1 MPKVKKIYAVGGNP
15 VLAAKLLVKTAPSV
29 ANILRDDS
37 LKETYNN
44 ITKNNPEI
52 LTQLKDQ
59 FSQGDIKGLISTI
72 ESNESTKPFLNNE
85 NVVKLVDI
93 AQQMPTDSVLKL
105 VNTIK
110 KIVPELDDNK
120 GLEDLTTGNKG
131 LEDLTKGNKELE
143 DLTTGNKGL
152 EDFTKDNKGLEDL
165 TTGKKGLE
173 DLTKDNKGLEDLTT
187 GNKGLEDFTK
197 GFTGNKEGKSGVNNE
212 SILATDK
219 NVTDYTP
226 GISNLKNIPR
236 SNINLN
242 KSTHPD
248 IENNDPSFYIIFAIA
263 LKGILRYIWDLF
275 VMSVKS
281 SYRLFTDLILIPF
294 FIFLPYVFDV
304 LAVILVLI
312 FLILVI
318 IYFVS
323 GGKKRQSNNMFDNM
337 LGGFSMILMPN
348 ITGYVKDA
356 ADDFKDDAT
365 SFTGGVMG
373 TLNSIGDVINDTI
386 FKTFLRFFIS
396 NPGIDDIND
405 NDKQKRIQ
413 KKEGRCDNKIQIES
427 KDGRYCYEQLDKKHI
442 EWDNKEIPYKLLEQ
456 KDMKNKGKNNH
467 FDYYIPNC
475 KGSNIFTKEYIASC
489 KDSRRTKFIC
499 KI

>member
-15 VLAAKLLVKTAPSV
+15 VLAAKLLLKTAPSV

-52 LTQLKDQ
+52 LTQLKAQ
-59 FSQGDIKGLISTI
+59 FSEGDIKGLISTI
-72 ESNESTKPFLNNE
+72 ESNESTKPFLNNA

-93 AQQMPTDSVLKL
+93 AQQMPTASVLKF

-110 KIVPELDDNK
+110 KIVPELNDN
-120 GLEDLTTGNKG
+120 
-131 LEDLTKGNKELE
+131 
-143 DLTTGNKGL
+143 
-152 EDFTKDNKGLEDL
+152 
-165 TTGKKGLE
+165 KGLE
-173 DLTKDNKGLEDLTT
+173 DLTKDNKD
-187 GNKGLEDFTK
+187 LEDFVK
-197 GFTGNKEGKSGVNNE
+197 GFTGNKGLGDLTKGLGDYTDGQSGVNKE
-212 SILATDK
+212 SILATDE

-226 GISNLKNIPR
+226 GISSLKNIPR
-236 SNINLN
+236 SNVNLN
-242 KSTHPD
+242 LSAHPD
-248 IENNDPSFYIIFAIA
+248 IEDNDPSFYIIFAIA

-304 LAVILVLI
+304 LAVILVLV
-312 FLILVI
+312 FLILII

-337 LGGFSMILMPN
+337 LGGFSMFLMPN

-356 ADDFKDDAT
+356 ADDFKDDFTADAK

-373 TLNSIGDVINDTI
+373 TLNNIGDVINDTI

-405 NDKQKRIQ
+405 NDKQQRIQ

>member
-120 GLEDLTTGNKG
+120 GLEDLTTGN
-131 LEDLTKGNKELE
+131 
-143 DLTTGNKGL
+143 
-152 EDFTKDNKGLEDL
+152 
-165 TTGKKGLE
+165 KGLE

-373 TLNSIGDVINDTI
+373 TLNNIGDVINDTI

>member
-59 FSQGDIKGLISTI
+59 FSEGDIKGLISTI
-72 ESNESTKPFLNNE
+72 ESNESTKPFLNNA
-85 NVVKLVDI
+85 NVLKLVDI

-110 KIVPELDDNK
+110 KIVPELNN
-120 GLEDLTTGNKG
+120 NKG
-131 LEDLTKGNKELE
+131 LEDLTKG
-143 DLTTGNKGL
+143 
-152 EDFTKDNKGLEDL
+152 FT
-165 TTGKKGLE
+165 GLE
-173 DLTKDNKGLEDLTT
+173 DLTKGFT
-187 GNKGLEDFTK
+187 GLEDFTK
-197 GFTGNKEGKSGVNNE
+197 GFTGNNEGKSGVNNE

-236 SNINLN
+236 SNINLK

-337 LGGFSMILMPN
+337 LGGFSMFLMPN

-356 ADDFKDDAT
+356 ADDFKDDFTADAT

-373 TLNSIGDVINDTI
+373 TLNNIGDVINDTV

-405 NDKQKRIQ
+405 NDKQQRIQ

>member
-15 VLAAKLLVKTAPSV
+15 VLVAKLLVKTAPSV

-52 LTQLKDQ
+52 LTQLKAQ

-72 ESNESTKPFLNNE
+72 ESNESTKPFLNNA
-85 NVVKLVDI
+85 NVLKLVDI
-93 AQQMPTDSVLKL
+93 AKQMPTDSVLKL

-110 KIVPELDDNK
+110 KIVPELNDN
-120 GLEDLTTGNKG
+120 
-131 LEDLTKGNKELE
+131 
-143 DLTTGNKGL
+143 
-152 EDFTKDNKGLEDL
+152 
-165 TTGKKGLE
+165 KGLE
-173 DLTKDNKGLEDLTT
+173 DLTKDNNGLENLTK
-187 GNKGLEDFTK
+187 GNKDLEDFVK
-197 GFTGNKEGKSGVNNE
+197 GFTGNKVLGELTKGLGDYNDGQSGVNKE
-212 SILATDK
+212 SILATDE

-226 GISNLKNIPR
+226 GISSLKNIPR
-236 SNINLN
+236 SNVNLN
-242 KSTHPD
+242 LSAHPD
-248 IENNDPSFYIIFAIA
+248 IEDNDPSFYIIFAIA

-304 LAVILVLI
+304 LAVILVLV
-312 FLILVI
+312 FLILII

-337 LGGFSMILMPN
+337 LGGFSMFLMPN

-356 ADDFKDDAT
+356 ADDFKDDFTADAT

-373 TLNSIGDVINDTI
+373 TLNNIGDVINDTV

-405 NDKQKRIQ
+405 NDKQQRIQ

>member
-59 FSQGDIKGLISTI
+59 FSEGDIKGLISTI
-72 ESNESTKPFLNNE
+72 ESNESTKPFLNNA
-85 NVVKLVDI
+85 NVLKLVDI

-110 KIVPELDDNK
+110 KIVPELNN
-120 GLEDLTTGNKG
+120 NKG
-131 LEDLTKGNKELE
+131 LEDLTKG
-143 DLTTGNKGL
+143 
-152 EDFTKDNKGLEDL
+152 FT
-165 TTGKKGLE
+165 GLE
-173 DLTKDNKGLEDLTT
+173 DLTKGFT
-187 GNKGLEDFTK
+187 GLEDFTK
-197 GFTGNKEGKSGVNNE
+197 GFTGNNEGKSGVNNE

-337 LGGFSMILMPN
+337 LGGFSMFLMPN

-373 TLNSIGDVINDTI
+373 TLNNIGDVINDTI